1 MRSCSDSNLCDGM
14 VRYAVSQ
21 VDLGF
26 DEYSCVGVLENS
38 YIKQVQEARA
48 KYELYMGN
56 CEEKICIEAGIER
69 DDIDLQY

>member
-1 MRSCSDSNLCDGM
+1 MNSFFEGEIAIKKDSPKLILKFLRNSDSNLCEGM

-38 YIKQVQEARA
+38 YIK
-48 KYELYMGN
+48 
-56 CEEKICIEAGIER
+56 
-69 DDIDLQY
+69 

>member
-1 MRSCSDSNLCDGM
+1 MRSCSDSNLCEGM

-56 CEEKICIEAGIER
+56 CIKSKKKRI
-69 DDIDLQY
+69 